1 MYYIIGYENVLE
13 FINKTIGLRGTSFNY
28 YNEFFIKYSVF
39 DRIPDSDIPLITSYE
54 GALPY
59 CYDHLLTLKDKYTNN
74 SAKINSMIVN
84 NVFYEWFYT
93 LSKYDKI
100 YELINRII
108 KIVII
113 NKLSSYTNGTTQ
125 KTIGLASMD
134 FKDEF
139 DCQDFIEL
147 VFHQLTHMV
156 LFIDDIA
163 NIHMNEDTKGI
174 HVEVDGVKSVF
185 GNNMFPI
192 YLLFHSYI
200 VGVEILSFRA
210 QLFGLNS
217 SAKYHG
223 STDRIV
229 RLCKKMSSVIEEN
242 INMFSGRSREIF
254 KESLHLLNVFEHYEE
269 IK

>member
-1 MYYIIGYENVLE
+1 M
-13 FINKTIGLRGTSFNY
+13 
-28 YNEFFIKYSVF
+28 
-39 DRIPDSDIPLITSYE
+39 
-54 GALPY
+54 
-59 CYDHLLTLKDKYTNN
+59 
-74 SAKINSMIVN
+74 
-84 NVFYEWFYT
+84 
-93 LSKYDKI
+93 
-100 YELINRII
+100 
-108 KIVII
+108 
-113 NKLSSYTNGTTQ
+113 
-125 KTIGLASMD
+125 
-134 FKDEF
+134 
-139 DCQDFIEL
+139 

-210 QLFGLNS
+210 QLFRLNL

-229 RLCKKMSSVIEEN
+229 RLCKKMSCIIKEN
-242 INMFSGRSREIF
+242 INMFSGRSREIL
-254 KESLHLLNVFEHYEE
+254 KESLHLLNVFEHYKET
-269 IK
+269 K